1 MLRSVTSLIR
11 KTIIITSSN
20 NKVLGVAP
28 VATCGYQWLPVI
40 TGKGIT
46 GIYR

>member
-1 MLRSVTSLIR
+1 MLRSVTSLVH
-11 KTIIITSSN
+11 KTIITSSN

-40 TGKGIT
+40 TGKVIA